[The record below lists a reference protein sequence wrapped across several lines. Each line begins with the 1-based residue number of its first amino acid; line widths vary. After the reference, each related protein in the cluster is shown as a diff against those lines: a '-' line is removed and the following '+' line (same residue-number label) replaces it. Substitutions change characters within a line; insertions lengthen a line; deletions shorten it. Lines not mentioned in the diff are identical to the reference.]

1 MTRRRKTRS
10 AIRCSSWFPPAL
22 GGGAL
27 GDAVGAQVGAAVVG
41 LMTNSVIGEGL
52 LNLVDTIAGGL
63 FGSQDVVDAWAEAAG
78 RLAKAALVGIFRRC
92 CRR

>member
-1 MTRRRKTRS
+1 M
-10 AIRCSSWFPPAL
+10 
-22 GGGAL
+22 
-27 GDAVGAQVGAAVVG
+27 GAQVGAAVVG

-52 LNLVDTIAGGL
+52 LNLVDTIVGGL
-63 FGSQDVVDAWAEAAG
+63 FGSQDVVDAWAVAAG